1 MVNRGHEA
9 RGRRWGGR
17 AFIRLAVLA
26 TVAALFTAVIAQL
39 WQATTTDLK
48 VVDSERAG
56 VAYLRPLTHLVGE
69 LTRAQSTAVAGGR
82 VDPTPVNTAIATVDT
97 ADGTHGATL
106 GARQRWTDLKARITA
121 LIGRE
126 VSGDQA
132 YLAYADVTT
141 LAMDLARKVG
151 DTSELI
157 LNPELDSYY
166 LMDTVLLRVPD
177 VLVFSGRATDLAVV
191 NAQRPTDAGRTRVAV
206 ARFQVAEA
214 SDAIG
219 TGLRKAMDATSS
231 ATLGP
236 NVTGQLDAFRSAVD
250 AFVPP
255 ATLLQSLDN
264 ATVDTL
270 AGAAGRIRQQTLPL
284 ADATLTELD
293 VLLRERHDALAT
305 QRAWAVINTVIGV
318 LLAILLL
325 WLLLP
330 AAPAPATGD
339 ADGEDTVPLAGAV
352 PPEGVDTTP
361 VNARD
366 LIAVEEL
373 LHVGRAVRGRKR
385 ERVDD
390 NAG

>member
-9 RGRRWGGR
+9 KGRRWGGR
-17 AFIRLAVLA
+17 AVIRLAVLA
-26 TVAALFTAVIAQL
+26 TVAALFAAVIAQL
-39 WQATTTDLK
+39 WHATTTDLK
-48 VVDSERAG
+48 VADSERAG
-56 VAYLRPLTHLVGE
+56 VSYLRPLTHLVGE
-69 LTRAQSTAVAGGR
+69 LTRAQSTAVAGVK
-82 VDPTPVNTAIATVDT
+82 VDPTPVNAAIAAVDT
-97 ADGTHGATL
+97 ADGTYGAEL
-106 GARQRWTDLKARITA
+106 GASQRWADLKGRVTA
-121 LIGRE
+121 LIGRDL
-126 VSGDQA
+126 VGDQA
-132 YLAYADVTT
+132 YVAYSDVTT
-141 LAMDLARKVG
+141 LTVDLARKVG
-151 DTSELI
+151 DTSQLI
-157 LNPELDSYY
+157 LDPKLDSYY
-166 LMDTVLLRVPD
+166 LMDTALLRVPD
-177 VLVFSGRATDLAVV
+177 VLIYSGRAADLAAL
-191 NAQRPTDAGRTRVAV
+191 NAQKPSDAGRTRVAV

-219 TGLRKAMDATSS
+219 TGLRKSMDATES

-236 NVTGQLDAFRSAVD
+236 NLTGQLDAFRSSVD

-255 ATLLQSLDN
+255 ATLLQNLDAAN
-264 ATVDTL
+264 PDTL
-270 AGAAGRIRQQTLPL
+270 SASAARIRQQTLPL

-293 VLLRERHDALAT
+293 GLLRSRHDALST
-305 QRAWAVINTVIGV
+305 QRAWAVVNTVIGV

-330 AAPAPATGD
+330 AAPVPVTSE
-339 ADGEDTVPLAGAV
+339 ADTEDTEPVEQS

-361 VNARD
+361 VDARD